1 MTKTA
6 ISGRVLSRTLLI
18 SSMLVAASAM
28 AFLATP
34 KLIER
39 QDWPVL
45 ETSIPQQIGAWQA
58 LPNPLVQ
65 VSLSTN
71 SETDMNQP
79 YDQTVM
85 RSYTDNQGHM
95 IQVAVAWGKRQRQE
109 IKIHRPELCYP
120 AQGLA
125 VQSLTDVSFPLT
137 SVSQQPVIGKR
148 MIAKDHSGH
157 TELVSYWIRIGNV
170 YSSSAFQTRMH
181 ILKEGLAGHVTD
193 GMLVRV
199 SQRVGKDQDTEAVF
213 DRQERF
219 AAALVNASP
228 PATKELLVR

>member
-1 MTKTA
+1 MLKTA
-6 ISGRVLSRTLLI
+6 IKGRVLLRTLLV

-45 ETSIPQQIGAWQA
+45 ENTIPQRFGVWRA

-65 VSLSTN
+65 VSLSTDP
-71 SETDMNQP
+71 ETDINQP

-85 RSYTDNQGHM
+85 RSYQDDQGHI

-109 IKIHRPELCYP
+109 VKIHRPELCYP
-120 AQGLA
+120 AQGMA
-125 VQSLTDVSFPLT
+125 VQSLTDVNFPLT
-137 SVSQQPVIGKR
+137 SISQQPVIGKR
-148 MIAKDHSGH
+148 MVTKDHSGG

-170 YSSSAFQTRMH
+170 YSSSAWQTRMH

-199 SQRVGKDQDTEAVF
+199 SQRVGQNQDAAAVF

-228 PATKELLVR
+228 DATKELLVR